1 MKSEHNVLESNE
13 FAEYIKKHIAILSN
27 MENSPSIDLG
37 SGVAFPVSY
46 LNHAIG
52 HISLDYDWAEF
63 GVYTGGSARH
73 LEKHLPENS
82 HLYLFDSFD
91 GLPEAFAHFPKG
103 HFSLTEEERP
113 KFDGLKTT
121 MIIGLFENTL
131 PLFLK
136 DHPEPLAFL
145 HIDSDL
151 YSSARTIFNVL
162 SDLIIKDTVIM
173 FDEFGLLAEEGE
185 AFLEFAFFNNTEF
198 KFLGMGEKSKVW
210 VKLL

>member
-13 FAEYIKKHIAILSN
+13 FAEYIKKHIVILSN

-37 SGVAFPVSY
+37 SGATFPVSY

-63 GVYTGGSARH
+63 GVYTGGSARY
-73 LEKHLPENS
+73 LEKYLPANS
-82 HLYLFDSFD
+82 HLYLFDSFE
-91 GLPEAFAHFPKG
+91 GLPEAYANFPKG
-103 HFSLTEEERP
+103 HFSLAEEERP
-113 KFDGLKTT
+113 KFDELKTT
-121 MIIGLFENTL
+121 MIIGIFENIL

-162 SDLIIKDTVIM
+162 LDLIIKDTVIM
-173 FDEFGLLAEEGE
+173 FDEFGLLGEEGK
-185 AFLEFAFFNNTEF
+185 AFLEFTFLNNIEF
-198 KFLGMGEKSKVW
+198 KFLGTGENSKVW
-210 VKLL
+210 LKLL